1 MSHTFSMNPRD
12 LKRMMKRMGID
23 VQEISGVKSVT
34 ITAGGKE
41 IILRNPQVT
50 VMKVQGTKIYQVV
63 ATSPE
68 EVIEEQEEVKEVKF
82 SEEDISFV
90 MEQAGVTR
98 EKAVEALQKAGGDIA
113 QAILLLTSE
122 S

>member
-1 MSHTFSMNPRD
+1 MFSMNPRD

-23 VQEISGVKSVT
+23 VQELSGVKSVT
-34 ITAGGKE
+34 ITAEGKE

-63 ATSPE
+63 ATLPE
-68 EVIEEQEEVKEVKF
+68 EVVEESSEEVREVSF

-90 MEQAGVTR
+90 MEQAGVSR
-98 EKAVEALQKAGGDIA
+98 EKAVEALEKAGGDIA
-113 QAILLLTSE
+113 QAILLLTGQS
-122 S
+122 